1 MEELDACLQSADAA
15 LCARVDAHL
24 STCESCRKLT
34 QDIRENLRIEAQLA
48 ALPSAAAGRL
58 DTASNIAPEPRLS
71 VPEGLPELPGYR
83 RLGAVLRGGQG
94 IVFRALQESTG
105 RDVAVKVLRQGTFAD
120 AHERA
125 RFEREVRVLA
135 RLHHPNIVTIHDSGH
150 HDGHAYFV
158 MDYVDG
164 PTLDQ
169 FVRRNG
175 ESPSPRACAG
185 DPASGDV
192 ASPVDATRRH
202 EDDSGS
208 NHGVRLFNTIELLIK
223 VCQAVH
229 AAHLRGVIH
238 RDLKPSNIRVKADG
252 EPMILDF
259 GLAKIESPE
268 ARQEPEITQS
278 GQFLGS
284 LPWAS
289 PETIGGQPDR
299 ADVRS
304 DVYALGVITYQSLT
318 GRFPYDVSGPWRTVC
333 ERIEHEDPIRPSRL
347 APDLHAELDSIVLRC
362 LSKDPDRRYQSAGD
376 LALDLRR
383 HLMGEPVQARSDS
396 AWYVLRKAIHRHRLP
411 VGFAVVLLFVLV
423 SALVVAVRLYLKEQ
437 WAHQNAT
444 LKSQEA
450 ARARDTANRVKNLLG
465 EIFTSVDRR
474 ENPGPPLT
482 LQQVVDRGAKQVLSR
497 LEHEP
502 EVRAELLEMLSRV
515 YRSLG
520 AYEKAL
526 ELGQAS
532 STLRRES
539 LKAPDE
545 TLAACLENLGETLK
559 ELERYDE
566 ALTAFQEVLVIRQT
580 SYGDR
585 HPRVAQSVAS
595 IAMILTRQG
604 DMAGAEEQYRRA
616 VEIHDLL
623 GDTQSLDRAYL
634 LAEFAGLLATK
645 HQAQD
650 ALRMCEE
657 ALSGMRAHLPAQHPR
672 IANTLS
678 TLGGILNDVGRLED
692 AERVLRES
700 IQMRRALVGD
710 DDPVLAYSLS
720 TLAMT
725 LGDMGRYAEAV
736 ELGRDVLRRRI
747 ALIGEEKLM
756 TVMDMSNL
764 ALNLSKTGALH
775 EAGLL
780 TQRALEIQRKLLPP
794 DHPAIANRLNILG
807 GILQDQGRYDEA
819 LVLYQEALNIRMT
832 AFGEESF
839 EVAVVLNNLGTLR
852 EKTEEHDIALELLNR
867 SVQLRRRHRPA
878 GHVDIGRGLL
888 NLAVTQASLGMDIE
902 ACASLEEAD
911 SIFRAALPADHPNH
925 AQARHRQGRLLHRL
939 GELDAAERCLCEALA
954 IWQQRGDNAQTRIV
968 QADLAEVLA
977 DRGAGEEA
985 VCLAQGV
992 LATCQAAALKDEV
1005 AGAAGLLTL
1014 GRVLFK
1020 LGRPAE
1026 AEPYL
1031 REAEAAFESLLRP
1044 ESSRLAEARVEL
1056 AECLVQLE
1064 RGQEA
1069 RTLLEAAGLAVEQRF
1084 GPEHP
1089 RMREISR
1096 VLRESEAMQ
1105 AQPPDS

>member
-1 MEELDACLQSADAA
+1 M
-15 LCARVDAHL
+15 
-24 STCESCRKLT
+24 
-34 QDIRENLRIEAQLA
+34 A
-48 ALPSAAAGRL
+48 ALPSAAAGSP
-58 DTASNIAPEPRLS
+58 DTASNMAPGPRLS
-71 VPEGLPELPGYR
+71 VSEGLPELPGYH
-83 RLGAVLRGGQG
+83 RLGTVLRGGQG

-169 FVRRNG
+169 FVRRNA
-175 ESPSPRACAG
+175 ERLSPRASSG
-185 DPASGDV
+185 DPAGGDV
-192 ASPVDATRRH
+192 APPVDAAQRR
-202 EDDSGS
+202 EDDSGP
-208 NHGVRLFNTIELLIK
+208 NRRARLFSTIELLIK

-259 GLAKIESPE
+259 GLAKFESPE
-268 ARQEPEITQS
+268 ARQETEITQS

-304 DVYALGVITYQSLT
+304 DVYALGVITYQTLT
-318 GRFPYDVSGPWRTVC
+318 GRFPYDVSGPWRAVC

-347 APDLHAELDSIVLRC
+347 ARDLHAELDSIVLKC

-383 HLMGEPVQARSDS
+383 HLMGEPVQARADS
-396 AWYVLRKAIHRHRLP
+396 AWYVLRKSLHRHRLP

-423 SALVVAVRLYLKEQ
+423 SALVVTIQLYVKEQ
-437 WAHQNAT
+437 WAHQTAT

-450 ARARDTANRVKNLLG
+450 ARARDTANRVKDLLG
-465 EIFTSVDRR
+465 EIFAGVDRR

-482 LQQVVDRGAKQVLSR
+482 LRQVVDRGAEQVLSR

-502 EVRAELLEMLSRV
+502 EVRAELLGMLSRV

-526 ELGQAS
+526 ELGQES
-532 STLRRES
+532 CTLRRES

-545 TLAACLENLGETLK
+545 ALAACLENLGETLK
-559 ELERYDE
+559 ALERHDE
-566 ALTAFQEVLVIRQT
+566 AMTAFQEVLVLRQT
-580 SYGDR
+580 LYGDR
-585 HPRVAQSVAS
+585 HPRVSQSVAS
-595 IAMILTRQG
+595 IAMILGEKG
-604 DMAGAEEQYRRA
+604 DLSGAEEQYRRA

-623 GDTQSLDRAYL
+623 GDTQSLDRAFL

-645 HQAQD
+645 HQAPA
-650 ALRMCEE
+650 ALQMCEE

-672 IANTLS
+672 IANTLN

-720 TLAMT
+720 TLART
-725 LGDMGRYAEAV
+725 LGDMGRYTEAV

-764 ALNLSKTGALH
+764 ALNLSKTGELQ

-794 DHPAIANRLNILG
+794 GHPAIANRLNILG

-819 LVLYQEALNIRMT
+819 LVLYQEALDIRMS
-832 AFGEESF
+832 AFGEESL

-852 EKTEEHDIALELLNR
+852 ERMEEHDSALDLLNR
-867 SVQLRRRHRPA
+867 SVWLRRRHRPV
-878 GHVDIGRGLL
+878 GHIDIGRGLL
-888 NLAVTQASLGMDIE
+888 NLATTQASLGMDIE

-911 SIFRAALPADHPNH
+911 SIFRAALPTDHPNR
-925 AQARHRQGRLLHRL
+925 AQARHRQGRLLDRL

-954 IWQQRGDNAQTRIV
+954 IWEHRGDDAQARIV
-968 QADLAEVLA
+968 EADLAEVLA

-985 VCLAQGV
+985 ECLAQEV
-992 LATCQAAALKDEV
+992 LDKCQAAPLKDEV
-1005 AGAAGLLTL
+1005 AVAAGLLTL
-1014 GRVLFK
+1014 GRVLSK
-1020 LGRPAE
+1020 LGRPDE

-1031 REAEAAFESLLRP
+1031 REAEATFEALMQP
-1044 ESSRLAEARVEL
+1044 QSSKLAEARVAL
-1056 AECLVQLE
+1056 AECLVQLD

-1069 RTLLEAAGLAVEQRF
+1069 RTLLETARLAVEQRF

-1089 RMREISR
+1089 RMREINR
-1096 VLRESEAMQ
+1096 MLRESGAMQ
-1105 AQPPDS
+1105 AQPPAS